1 MRLTSDHRVKN
12 KITDETLFHYRYESA
27 KIFHFIFF
35 ILLSIKTLSSE
46 SYNLQFSQLS
56 TKDGLSQNTVRAIIE
71 DKKGFIWAGTL
82 DGINKYDGYK
92 IQAYKPE
99 LNKPN
104 SLVDHRVKDIFQDRD
119 GYLWIKTYNNKFN
132 CYDPVKDSFVDY
144 FKNGRNKTQG
154 LYANYVE
161 LKNGDIWLS
170 GNSNGCLRIRKT
182 ETGFVSTS
190 FMEDVA
196 AKNKWSCNFLYED
209 SKSVIW
215 VGGNSGLF
223 SINGNRLVK
232 KANSDEYS
240 FTDAIELN
248 SKIYFTT
255 TKSVVLEYDT
265 RSNSFRKIY
274 SEKIKDSFFY
284 IVRLTDNELLI
295 STKSSGLITLNTI
308 TRTFEKP
315 KWTVDNQLT
324 GNIEF
329 LIDKNQG
336 VWVFNHSG
344 IMWYYNPVSKRVKKM
359 QLMPSDI
366 VNVIDLERYVVF
378 IDSKNLIWIT
388 TYGNGIFCYNPQTDE
403 LTNYKFNPGRNSPA
417 SDYLLSITEDRHGD
431 LWVGSEYAGIIK
443 ISKSN
448 YKFRIIRPE
457 EETSLGKNNN
467 IRTIYRDAFNNIWL
481 GTKNGS
487 LYVYDNTLTNERSI
501 YSDINPYALMEDA
514 KDRIWIG
521 TKGKGIFLIDR
532 ITYKEIAHISA
543 NPLDNKALS
552 HNSIFSILKDNKD
565 RIWIGTF
572 GGGINLAEENQ
583 KGTTFKRFFLDK
595 RNLSYVRYLYQDS
608 KGQIWAGT
616 NDGVIR
622 FDPDRLIKN
631 PGAYKIFRM
640 NLSDKNGLNCNDIKT
655 IYEDGNGEIWI
666 GTAGGGLNKYVPQSE
681 TQPEHFVAFT
691 TKNGLSGDIVS
702 GILQDKENN
711 LWVSTENGITKFDKS
726 NNSFMVYLFSEKT
739 YGNHFN
745 ENANVIS
752 QDGYM
757 LWGSLDGLL
766 LFNPESFVPDTKKY
780 AVTLTDFFILN
791 QNVNVGEKG
800 SPLEKSISYSD
811 KIELNYKQNTFTI
824 EFASLDLKDPLKNKY
839 IYLLENYDKQWSSV
853 SHLNTATYKNLP
865 AGNYTFKV
873 RGTNSDGVW
882 NKHITQLIIVIKPP
896 FWRSW
901 YAYLFY
907 IILLAGFLFVVL
919 KFINNFNK
927 LNNNIKVEKE
937 LTNYKLRFFTNI
949 SHEFRTPLTLIRASI
964 ENLNNLSSIPEKALN
979 YINVLNNNS
988 IILTKLI
995 DQLLEFRKIQN
1006 NILTL
1011 DLEETDIIGF
1021 LKEIFISFQ
1030 SISEQKNIQY
1040 IFTSETEHYKMY
1052 IDSRKLDKIMY
1063 NLLSNA
1069 FKFTPK
1075 DGKIEL
1081 VVSIDIKSQTC
1092 LISVKDNGVGI
1103 PKEKQDILFKRFMQ
1117 INFSYS
1123 GTGVGLSLVKE
1134 FVDVHKGKIWY
1145 ESNKEK
1151 GSVFN
1156 VELSTNANTYQGENF
1171 ITPDKLD
1178 NILIKPSEISL
1189 YPTDNVGEIQ
1199 MPEIEDS
1206 VLSNYNILIIDDN
1219 SDIRNYLADELSKY
1233 FMVTT
1238 AEDGK
1243 SGLQKAIES
1252 NPDLIICDVM
1262 MPEMDGFEV
1271 TRKLKEDFQTCH
1283 ILIILLT
1290 AYSSI
1295 EKQMEGIKSGAEA
1308 YIMKPFSLKY
1318 LVVRVFKLIEQR
1330 ELLKKRFSD
1339 EYNLDGNLISSSD
1352 KDKVFFNFIDEIL
1365 EEHISDSQFS
1375 VDKFAELAKQR
1386 RTLFYK
1392 KVKGITGLSPNE
1404 LIKLKRMKKA
1414 ASLLLEGNLT
1424 VAEVSYKVGFD
1435 DPFYF
1440 SKCFKVH
1447 FNYSPSKYVLIVK
1460 NNNNTRDQ

>member
-1 MRLTSDHRVKN
+1 MKVFRYLAL
-12 KITDETLFHYRYESA
+12 LFC
-27 KIFHFIFF
+27 
-35 ILLSIKTLSSE
+35 ILIPLKTLSVE
-46 SYNLQFSQLS
+46 SFNLQFSQLS
-56 TKDGLSQNTVRAIIE
+56 TKDGLSQNTVRAILE

-92 IQAYKPE
+92 IRAYKPE
-99 LNKPN
+99 LNNPN

-119 GYLWIKTYNNKFN
+119 GYLWIKTYKNEFN
-132 CYDPVKDSFVDY
+132 CYDPEKDLFVDY
-144 FKNGRNKTQG
+144 FPKNKNKSQG
-154 LYANYVE
+154 LYANYIE
-161 LKNGDIWLS
+161 LNNGDIWLW
-170 GNSNGCLRIRKT
+170 GNSDGCLRIRKT
-182 ETGFVSTS
+182 ETGIVSTP
-190 FMEDVA
+190 FLNDVA
-196 AKNKWSCNFLYED
+196 AKDKFSCRFIFED

-223 SINGNRLVK
+223 SINGNHLVK
-232 KANSDEYS
+232 KANIGNYNY
-240 FTDAIELN
+240 TDAIELN
-248 SKIYFTT
+248 NKIYFTT
-255 TKSVVLEYDT
+255 TNSVVLEYDT

-274 SEKIKDSFFY
+274 SEKVQESFLY
-284 IVRLTDNELLI
+284 IVKLTDNELLI
-295 STKSSGLITLNTI
+295 STQSSGLITLNTNTHI
-308 TRTFEKP
+308 FEKP
-315 KWTVDNQLT
+315 QWAEDKQLT

-329 LIDKNQG
+329 LIDRNQG

-344 IMWYYNPVSKRVKKM
+344 IMWYYNAASQKVKKIE
-359 QLMPSDI
+359 LIPSDI

-388 TYGNGIFCYNPQTDE
+388 TYGNGIYCYDPQTDE
-403 LTNYKFNPGRNSPA
+403 LSNYKYNPSRNSPA

-467 IRTIYRDAFNNIWL
+467 VRTIYRDAFNNIWL

-487 LYVYDNTLTNERSI
+487 LYVYDNSLTTEKRI
-501 YSDINPYALMEDA
+501 YNDINPYALMEDS
-514 KDRIWIG
+514 KNRIWIG
-521 TKGKGIFLIDR
+521 TKGRGIFLIDR
-532 ITYKEIAHISA
+532 VTFKEIAHLSA
-543 NPLDNKALS
+543 NSLDNNALS

-572 GGGINLAEENQ
+572 GGGINLAEESQN
-583 KGTTFKRFFLDK
+583 GITFKRFFYDK
-595 RNLSYVRYLYQDS
+595 RNLSYIRYLYQDS

-622 FDPDRLIKN
+622 FDPDELLQN
-631 PGAYKIFRM
+631 PEVNKIYRM
-640 NLSDKNGLNCNDIKT
+640 NLGDKNGLNCNDIKT
-655 IYEDGNGEIWI
+655 IYEDENGEIWI
-666 GTAGGGLNKYVPQSE
+666 GTAGGGLNKYVPP
-681 TQPEHFVAFT
+681 TDTKPEHFVAYT
-691 TKNGLSGDIVS
+691 TKNGLSGDIIS

-711 LWVSTENGITKFDKS
+711 LWISTENGITKFDKS
-726 NNSFMVYLFSEKT
+726 NNSFMVYHFSEKT

-745 ENANVIS
+745 ENANVYS
-752 QDGYM
+752 HDGYM

-766 LFNPESFVPDTKKY
+766 VFNPESFVPDTKKY
-780 AVTLTDFFILN
+780 SVTLTNFFILN
-791 QNVNVGEKG
+791 QNVTVGEKG

-865 AGNYTFKV
+865 AGNYIFKV
-873 RGTNSDGVW
+873 RGTNSEGVW
-882 NKHITQLIIVIKPP
+882 NSHITQLSIEIKPP

-901 YAYLFY
+901 YAYIFY
-907 IILLAGFLFVVL
+907 IILLAVFLFVVL

-964 ENLNNLSSIPEKALN
+964 ENLNNLSNIPEKAFN
-979 YINVLNNNS
+979 YIKVLNNNS
-988 IILTKLI
+988 VILTKLI

-1006 NILTL
+1006 NVLTL

-1021 LKEIFISFQ
+1021 IKEIFISFQ

-1040 IFTSETEHYKMY
+1040 VFSSETEHYQMY

-1075 DGKIEL
+1075 NGRIEL
-1081 VVSIDIKSQTC
+1081 SVSFDPKNQSC
-1092 LISVKDNGVGI
+1092 LISVKDNGIGI

-1145 ESNKEK
+1145 ESNQDK

-1156 VELSTNANTYQGENF
+1156 LELSTNVNTYQGENF
-1171 ITPDKLD
+1171 IAPNHFE
-1178 NILIKPSEISL
+1178 NILSKSSEISL
-1189 YPTDNVGEIQ
+1189 YPTENVGEIQ

-1243 SGLQKAIES
+1243 TGLQKAIET
-1252 NPDLIICDVM
+1252 NPDLIICDIM

-1271 TRKLKEDFQTCH
+1271 TRRLKEDFQTCH

-1290 AYSSI
+1290 AYSSM
-1295 EKQMEGIKSGAEA
+1295 EQQMEGIKSGAEA
-1308 YIMKPFSLKY
+1308 FIMKPFSLKY

-1330 ELLKKRFSD
+1330 ELLKKHFSN
-1339 EYNLDGNLISSSD
+1339 EYDLDGYLISSSD
-1352 KDKVFFNFIDEIL
+1352 KDKVFFNFIDKIL
-1365 EEHISDSQFS
+1365 EEHIGDSQFT

-1404 LIKLKRMKKA
+1404 LIKVKRMKKA
-1414 ASLLLEGNLT
+1414 AGLLLDGNLT

-1447 FNYSPSKYVLIVK
+1447 FNYSPSKYGQNK
-1460 NNNNTRDQ
+1460 QKENNK